1 MAAIK
6 GKNTKPEMV
15 VRRYLW
21 AHGFRYRRNDPRLPG
36 KLDIVLRRY
45 RTCIFVN
52 GCFWHGHEGCK
63 YYSVPKSNTEFWV
76 KKISRN
82 REWDAEVHR
91 KIAALGW
98 HCLVLWECQL
108 KPKVCEQTLT
118 SLEYTL
124 NHIFLQDR
132 IVKRY
137 DVQEEEERQSIAAE
151 EDNHH

>member
-1 MAAIK
+1 
-6 GKNTKPEMV
+6 
-15 VRRYLW
+15 
-21 AHGFRYRRNDPRLPG
+21 
-36 KLDIVLRRY
+36 
-45 RTCIFVN
+45 VN

-63 YYSVPKSNTEFWV
+63 YYTVPKSNTEFWV

-82 REWDAEVHR
+82 RERDAEVHR

-98 HCLVLWECQL
+98 HCIVLWECQL
-108 KPKVCEQTLT
+108 KPKVREQTLT

-137 DVQEEEERQSIAAE
+137 DAQEEEEKQSIAAE
-151 EDNHH
+151 EDNL